1 MTQKSPSLFDWKIAG
16 PAIGDAFRKL
26 SPRHMV
32 KNPVMFV
39 TMVGAALTTVG
50 IFTAEASLR
59 GFVAQLAIWLWFTV
73 LFANFA
79 EAIAEGRG
87 KAQAAS
93 LRKARKETMARRLQD
108 GREQQIPAPM
118 LQKGDLVVCETGD
131 IIPADGDVIS
141 LKDGHDH
148 LIGSAIYNS
157 KSQIVAR
164 RFSRRKQQLDLD
176 FFKRRV
182 AQAFEYRERRN
193 IDARLS
199 RMVWSESDG
208 LPGVILDRYGD
219 YFVLQTLTLGMD
231 LRKAQIVE
239 AISDLGKSAAII
251 ERNDA
256 PVRKA
261 EGLELH
267 SGVLRGDSP
276 SQAEIEI
283 GDVNFELDLLHGQK
297 TGFYLDQKHNY
308 SVVAGY
314 AHGRRVLDCFTNQG
328 AFALTCAR
336 TGAADVIGVEESS
349 ENIAGAKRNAVR
361 NDLKVRWIE
370 QDVFQF
376 LRAAEKA
383 DAQYDL
389 IVLDP
394 PSFTKTRSGLRD
406 ALRGYRELHMRAFKL
421 LSKDGLLA
429 TFSCSH
435 HVSDTAFSQTI
446 ADALVDARRSARR
459 LRRFEQAPDHPV
471 MPTIPE
477 TEYFKGFLLEM
488 MPGR

>member
-1 MTQKSPSLFDWKIAG
+1 MAGIVVKPRARILHGHDWV
-16 PAIGDAFRKL
+16 F
-26 SPRHMV
+26 SS
-32 KNPVMFV
+32 
-39 TMVGAALTTVG
+39 
-50 IFTAEASLR
+50 E
-59 GFVAQLAIWLWFTV
+59 V
-73 LFANFA
+73 LKVF
-79 EAIAEGRG
+79 G
-87 KAQAAS
+87 K
-93 LRKARKETMARRLQD
+93 
-108 GREQQIPAPM
+108 
-118 LQKGDLVVCETGD
+118 
-131 IIPADGDVIS
+131 PADGDVIS
-141 LKDGHDH
+141 LKDGKDR

-164 RFSRRKQQLDLD
+164 RFSRRKQEMDLD
-176 FFKRRV
+176 FFKRRI
-182 AQAFEYRERRN
+182 AQAAEYRIRRGV
-193 IDARLS
+193 DPRLC
-199 RMVWSESDG
+199 RVVWSESDG
-208 LPGVILDRYGD
+208 LPGLIIDRYGD
-219 YFVLQTLTLGMD
+219 HFVMQALTLAMD
-231 LRKAQIVE
+231 MRRDLVAN
-239 AISDLGKSAAII
+239 AIIDLFGNATII

-261 EGLELH
+261 EGLELRTV
-267 SGVLRGDSP
+267 VLRGDAP
-276 SQAEIEI
+276 SQIEIEI
-283 GDVNFELDLLHGQK
+283 EGVKFEIDLLHGQK

-308 SVVAGY
+308 AIVAEF
-314 AHGRRVLDCFTNQG
+314 ASGRRVLDCFTNQG

-336 TGAADVIGVEESS
+336 AGAADVIGVEESS

-361 NDLKVRWIE
+361 NDLKARWIE

-383 DAQYDL
+383 EAQYDL

-446 ADALVDARRSARR
+446 ADSLVDARRSARR
-459 LRRFEQAPDHPV
+459 LRRFEQASDHPV
-471 MPTIPE
+471 LPTIPE